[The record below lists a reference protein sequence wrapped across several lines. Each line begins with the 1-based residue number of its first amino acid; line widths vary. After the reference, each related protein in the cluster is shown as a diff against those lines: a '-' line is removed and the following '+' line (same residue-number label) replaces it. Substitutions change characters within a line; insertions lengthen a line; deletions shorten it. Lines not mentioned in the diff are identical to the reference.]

1 MVPNNFIAPEEAPPR
16 RQAMKLFGTIL
27 TPFAMRRFPEPITN
41 LVAAF
46 ARLPGVGPKTALRY
60 VFYLLQQPKADL
72 EVMARA
78 LTQLGEKIHTCPRCF
93 TYTQAQLCEI
103 CLDPKRDS
111 KLLCVVEEARDIS
124 TIESTGGYAG
134 LYHVLGGTLNPI
146 EGITPDVIRFR
157 ELKQRLE
164 AESGIEEII
173 LALSPTTQ
181 GETTILFL
189 QPQLSPLGR
198 VITRLA
204 RGLPLGAT
212 LEFADEVTLGD
223 ALKGRKQI

>member
-1 MVPNNFIAPEEAPPR
+1 
-16 RQAMKLFGTIL
+16 
-27 TPFAMRRFPEPITN
+27 MRRFPEPITN

-78 LTQLGEKIHTCPRCF
+78 LIQLGERIQTCPRCF
-93 TYTQAQLCEI
+93 TYTEAQMCEI

-111 KLLCVVEEARDIS
+111 KLLCVVEEARDIA
-124 TIESTGGYAG
+124 TIESTGGFNG
-134 LYHVLGGTLNPI
+134 LYHVMGGSLNPI
-146 EGITPDVIRFR
+146 EGITQDVIRFR
-157 ELKQRLE
+157 ELKNRIE
-164 AESGIEEII
+164 TEPGIEEVI

-189 QPQLSPLGR
+189 QKQLAPLVR
-198 VITRLA
+198 SLTRLA
-204 RGLPLGAT
+204 RGLPMGAT

-223 ALKGRKQI
+223 ALKGRRKL

>member
-1 MVPNNFIAPEEAPPR
+1 M
-16 RQAMKLFGTIL
+16 
-27 TPFAMRRFPEPITN
+27 TN

-78 LTQLGEKIHTCPRCF
+78 LMQLGERIQSCPRCF
-93 TYTQAQLCEI
+93 TYTESQMCEI

-111 KLLCVVEEARDIS
+111 KILCVVEEARDIS
-124 TIESTGGYAG
+124 TIESTGGFTG
-134 LYHVLGGTLNPI
+134 LYHVLGGTLSPI
-146 EGITPDVIRFR
+146 EGITADVIRFR
-157 ELKQRLE
+157 ELKNRLE
-164 AESGIEEII
+164 TEPGIEEII
-173 LALSPTTQ
+173 LALSPTVQ

-189 QPQLSPLGR
+189 QKQFAPFNR
-198 VITRLA
+198 TITRLA

-223 ALKGRKQI
+223 ALKGRKRLT